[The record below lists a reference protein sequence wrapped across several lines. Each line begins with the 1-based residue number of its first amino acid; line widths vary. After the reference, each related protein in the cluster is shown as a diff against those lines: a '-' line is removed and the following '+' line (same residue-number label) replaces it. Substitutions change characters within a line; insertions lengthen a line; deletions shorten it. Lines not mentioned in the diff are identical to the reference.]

1 MTPKRLSSF
10 PHASAN
16 GSALAARTLRAEP
29 DPEAPARVEGVV
41 ERCNRY
47 GYHADPVT
55 FHEWQFL
62 TVRLW
67 V

>member
-1 MTPKRLSSF
+1 MTRERRSSI

-16 GSALAARTLRAEP
+16 GSALAAHALRSEP
-29 DPEAPARVEGVV
+29 HPEAPARAEGVV
-41 ERCNRY
+41 ARCNRY